1 MRDEIQEQLRNE
13 GEMRDDHEKPKY
25 TKQIQTILRKRLR
38 EIKALHATS
47 ERNQNT
53 QRNQRKQNEMSGGKR
68 NQWQT
73 SNKTENKNTKSNE
86 NQQRYDQQRYNQQ
99 RYNQQRYNKQ
109 EGQQHRNQG
118 NKLWMDRSLMEDPH
132 RNAHTV
138 AA

>member
-1 MRDEIQEQLRNE
+1 MRDEN
-13 GEMRDDHEKPKY
+13 EKPKH
-25 TKQIQTILRKRLR
+25 TKQIQTVLRERLR

-73 SNKTENKNTKSNE
+73 SNKTENENTKSNE

-99 RYNQQRYNKQ
+99 RYNQQRYNQQRYNKQ
-109 EGQQHRNQG
+109 EGQQHQNQG
-118 NKLWMDRSLMEDPH
+118 NKLWIDPSLMGDPR
-132 RNAHTV
+132 RNEHTV